1 MHTVMLFGVK
11 LVPCFNGAVILHLVK
26 RCNVI
31 FKKEFA
37 LSEYEISLW
46 LKSLFTASQDKGIG
60 EFKEYCFKHLQ
71 SVIQFDSGLWTTR
84 SDMFNKVNVH
94 WVDDSF
100 LFNQPDAFMENYF
113 SIASTADTPDLLNV
127 YLINHPNQFID
138 LWQVVSVD
146 EWQRSVYYSEHC
158 KQYGVENAL
167 AALVSK
173 SENTSVSHAIS
184 IYRSDFALKFTAQER
199 ELITFLLPF
208 LLQAFRLNLLY
219 SFIPNSSVR
228 VVRGVVDRFGTI
240 IEAQDQFISIMTHC
254 DVLDDGV
261 LKLES
266 HGGITTSSGF
276 WVDRYLI
283 QIEHEK
289 GLFFIKIT
297 LPLVEELL
305 SPKEIEVSK
314 LLLNGLSNKDI
325 ANYLC
330 RSPNTV
336 KNQVN
341 SILQKLNVNT
351 REAAVLALM
360 EWMV

>member
-1 MHTVMLFGVK
+1 M
-11 LVPCFNGAVILHLVK
+11 
-26 RCNVI
+26 
-31 FKKEFA
+31 
-37 LSEYEISLW
+37 SENEISLW

-60 EFKEYCFKHLQ
+60 EFKEYCFEHLK

-84 SDMFNKVNVH
+84 SDMFKKVNVH

-113 SIASTADTPDLLNV
+113 NIASTAETPDLLNE
-127 YLINHPNQFID
+127 YLINYPNQFID

-146 EWQRSVYYSEHC
+146 EWQRTVYYSEHC
-158 KQYGVENAL
+158 KLYGIENAL
-167 AALVSK
+167 AALASK
-173 SENTSVSHAIS
+173 NENTSVSHAIS
-184 IYRSDFALKFTAQER
+184 IYRNDFAHKFTEQER
-199 ELITFLLPF
+199 ELLTFLLPF

-219 SFIPNSSVR
+219 SFMPNSSGR

-240 IEAQDQFISIMTHC
+240 IEAQDQFIRIMTFC
-254 DVLDDGV
+254 DVFDCGM

-266 HGGITTSSGF
+266 YGGVDALSSF
-276 WVDRYLI
+276 WLDRYLI

-289 GLFFIKIT
+289 GLFFIKVT
-297 LPLVEELL
+297 LPLIEELL
-305 SPKEIEVSK
+305 SPKEIEVGK

-341 SILQKLNVNT
+341 RILQKLNVNT